1 MIELGIGFHHDLTG
15 AENLFLSAS
24 VHGLTR
30 AQIEALYDRIV
41 EYSGLA
47 AFMDVP
53 MKNYSSG
60 MTVRLAFAIAA
71 NLDPDMLLLDEVFA
85 VGDEAFQQQ
94 CIRTVRQFRADG
106 KTILFVSHS
115 ARGNP
120 ERLRSRMPARSGR
133 LLFDGAV
140 SRGLEEY
147 HRVAPAVRAWVRLQ
161 RWIQHRRGRRRLAPG
176 RAGRTLG
183 RVGRM
188 GLSAAPRRRASARRF
203 GARHGVRQSQHR
215 PSLVE
220 ISRPR
225 PLLGLRRESGAHP
238 GRRRPWSCRDSC
250 AVRARLLIFSIQEF
264 DLIKRAADVSIR
276 DLRGTVL
283 APSA

>member
-1 MIELGIGFHHDLTG
+1 MG
-15 AENLFLSAS
+15 SAA
-24 VHGLTR
+24 

-115 ARGNP
+115 AAAI
-120 ERLRSRMPARSGR
+120 RSICDRVCLLDRGR

-147 HRVAPAVRAWVRLQ
+147 HRVASSGAQVGASAEVDRTEEAEGGWHRVVPGGQWVESGE
-161 RWIQHRRGRRRLAPG
+161 WA
-176 RAGRTLG
+176 
-183 RVGRM
+183 
-188 GLSAAPRRRASARRF
+188 LSVAARRRASARRL
-203 GARHGVRQSQHR
+203 GARYGVR
-215 PSLVE
+215 
-220 ISRPR
+220 
-225 PLLGLRRESGAHP
+225 
-238 GRRRPWSCRDSC
+238 
-250 AVRARLLIFSIQEF
+250 
-264 DLIKRAADVSIR
+264 
-276 DLRGTVL
+276 
-283 APSA
+283 

>member
-1 MIELGIGFHHDLTG
+1 MTG

-115 ARGNP
+115 AAAI
-120 ERLRSRMPARSGR
+120 RSVCDRVCLLDRGR

-147 HRVAPAVRAWVRLQ
+147 Q
-161 RWIQHRRGRRRLAPG
+161 SRGRQLARRWARLPRWSSTTRPKA
-176 RAGRTLG
+176 AGTVSCRGDTG
-183 RVGRM
+183 SESGEWAFR
-188 GLSAAPRRRASARRF
+188 AAP
-203 GARHGVRQSQHR
+203 
-215 PSLVE
+215 P
-220 ISRPR
+220 
-225 PLLGLRRESGAHP
+225 
-238 GRRRPWSCRDSC
+238 
-250 AVRARLLIFSIQEF
+250 
-264 DLIKRAADVSIR
+264 
-276 DLRGTVL
+276 
-283 APSA
+283 

>member
-1 MIELGIGFHHDLTG
+1 MIELGIGFHTELTG
-15 AENLFLSAS
+15 TENLYLSAS
-24 VHGLTR
+24 VHGLSR
-30 AQIEALYDRIV
+30 GQIEALYDRIV

-115 ARGNP
+115 ASAI
-120 ERLRSRMPARSGR
+120 RSICDRVCLLDRGR

-147 HRVAPAVRAWVRLQ
+147 HRVASSGAQ
-161 RWIQHRRGRRRLAPG
+161 
-176 RAGRTLG
+176 
-183 RVGRM
+183 VG
-188 GLSAAPRRRASARRF
+188 ASAEVDGTE
-203 GARHGVRQSQHR
+203 GAEGGWHR
-215 PSLVE
+215 VVPGGQWV
-220 ISRPR
+220 
-225 PLLGLRRESGAHP
+225 ESGEWAFQLL
-238 GRRRPWSCRDSC
+238 RDEG
-250 AVRARLLIFSIQEF
+250 LQP
-264 DLIKRAADVSIR
+264 ADS
-276 DLRGTVL
+276 VL
-283 APSA
+283 DMGWR